1 MEARTPHHKEAGVR
15 AAVHLTWR
23 GPLLFGGDSG
33 PWGLSMPRVCLGG
46 EHAAWLI
53 ADCAPGG
60 SGERQKGHKQIT
72 GQETTGRPS
81 GLLLLSP
88 FFPSCFPGHWRTGP
102 SVFVPSWSSRGLP
115 GSHGPGMC
123 SLLHFYHNNPLINS
137 PAAAAVAAETCA
149 SEGVGHVALP
159 EPREGL
165 DCSALPPPRQALG
178 CRATGNSWCS
188 LAGAKHVFG
197 EVTFNTD

>member
-1 MEARTPHHKEAGVR
+1 M
-15 AAVHLTWR
+15 
-23 GPLLFGGDSG
+23 
-33 PWGLSMPRVCLGG
+33 GG
-46 EHAAWLI
+46 EHAALLI
-53 ADCAPGG
+53 DDYVCAPVC
-60 SGERQKGHKQIT
+60 SGERQKGHKQNT
-72 GQETTGRPS
+72 GQEITGRPS
-81 GLLLLSP
+81 ALSLLSP

-123 SLLHFYHNNPLINS
+123 SLLHFYHNNSLINS

-197 EVTFNTD
+197 EVTFNTDYIKRAQIISPTSTCLPLPRVV